1 MDESRERTLED
12 VKDALDEN
20 AGSKALFAAAKY
32 AVRMRGGTNAVPNG
46 RIAELLKLAEV
57 QGSVTAE
64 EIAEI
69 LDTDEIGVEYET
81 NWSVGDK

>member
-1 MDESRERTLED
+1 MDDSRNRRLED

-46 RIAELLKLAEV
+46 RIAKLLKLADE
-57 QGSVTAE
+57 QGSVTAAQ
-64 EIAEI
+64 IAEV
-69 LDTDEIGVEYET
+69 LDTSEIPVEYDSE
-81 NWSVGDK
+81 WSIGSD